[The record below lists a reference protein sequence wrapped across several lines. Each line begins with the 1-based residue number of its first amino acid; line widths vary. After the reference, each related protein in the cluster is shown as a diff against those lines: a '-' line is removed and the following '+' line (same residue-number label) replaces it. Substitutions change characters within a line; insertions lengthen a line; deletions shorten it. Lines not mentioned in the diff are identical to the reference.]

1 MVGDPFLHSTSFLAL
16 LLLDGSQA
24 GDPMRIPIAV
34 LVISAGIVVVDGV
47 VARAESRDVP
57 AVRVRVYDYAGI
69 VPETL
74 TEAQSVAATFYT
86 AIDVAIDWAPTMGP
100 RARKRS
106 DVENGR
112 LQDFTIIVL
121 SRSMVARRA
130 WPPGAIGSA
139 AVAPEGGGRIAY
151 VLYDRLKDAAAAA
164 GWQDKELLAV
174 VMAHE
179 LAHLL
184 LPPGSHSSDGLMRK
198 GWDVAELRHLH
209 ASSLAFTPNQTALI
223 RARLGEVVAAR

>member
-1 MVGDPFLHSTSFLAL
+1 
-16 LLLDGSQA
+16 
-24 GDPMRIPIAV
+24 MRIPIAV
-34 LVISAGIVVVDGV
+34 LLIGAGIVVVDGA

-57 AVRVRVYDYAGI
+57 VVRVRVYDYAGI

-74 TEAQSVAATFYT
+74 TEAQSGAARFYT
-86 AIDVAIDWAPTMGP
+86 AIDIGIDWAPTLGP
-100 RARKRS
+100 RARNNR
-106 DVENGR
+106 DVDNGR

-121 SRSMVARRA
+121 SRSMVARRP

-139 AVAPEGGGRIAY
+139 VVAPEGGGRIAY

-164 GWQDKELLAV
+164 GWQEQELLAV
-174 VMAHE
+174 VIAHE

-198 GWDVAELRHLH
+198 GWDVAELRQFQ
-209 ASSLAFTPNQTALI
+209 ASSLAFTPDQTALI
-223 RARLGEVVAAR
+223 RARLGQVVAAR

>member
-1 MVGDPFLHSTSFLAL
+1 MIRDRVLASGSSAMITARRSPLSRPGERSRLARADRESILPTRVTTCGHRVVGDPFLHSASFLAL

-24 GDPMRIPIAV
+24 GGPMRIPIAV

-57 AVRVRVYDYAGI
+57 AVRVRVYDYAG
-69 VPETL
+69 VVEDTL

-121 SRSMVARRA
+121 SRSMVARRV
-130 WPPGAIGSA
+130 WPAGAIGSA
-139 AVAPEGGGRIAY
+139 VVAREGGGRIAY
-151 VLYDRLKDAAAAA
+151 EIGRASCRERVF
-164 GWQDKELLAV
+164 
-174 VMAHE
+174 
-179 LAHLL
+179 
-184 LPPGSHSSDGLMRK
+184 GL
-198 GWDVAELRHLH
+198 V
-209 ASSLAFTPNQTALI
+209 
-223 RARLGEVVAAR
+223 

>member
-1 MVGDPFLHSTSFLAL
+1 
-16 LLLDGSQA
+16 
-24 GDPMRIPIAV
+24 MRIPIAV
-34 LVISAGIVVVDGV
+34 LLISAGIVVVDGV
-47 VARAESRDVP
+47 VARGESRDEPV
-57 AVRVRVYDYAGI
+57 VRVRVYDYAGV

-74 TEAQSVAATFYT
+74 TEAQSIAANFYT
-86 AIDVAIDWAPTMGP
+86 AIDIAIDWAPTMGP
-100 RARKRS
+100 RARKRP

-112 LQDFTIIVL
+112 LQDFTINVL

-174 VMAHE
+174 VIAHE

-198 GWDVAELRHLH
+198 GWDVAELRQFH
-209 ASSLAFTPNQTALI
+209 ASSLAFTPDQTALI